1 MRPVKTL
8 TLILQISVCAA
19 SLFLFPAQGMAKEPA
34 DLAPQAVSAI
44 LMEASTGTIL
54 FEKNAHKKL
63 PPASITK
70 IMTMLL
76 IMEAVE
82 EGRITL
88 DEQVR
93 VSEHAASMGGSQI
106 FLEPGEQ
113 MSVRDL
119 LKGIAVA
126 SGNDASV
133 AMAEHI
139 AGTEEAFVEMMN
151 RKAQELGLKDTHFMN
166 ASGLPEEGHVS
177 SAYDI
182 AVMSR
187 ELLKY
192 DTITQYTSI
201 YQDYLRQDSKNPFWL
216 VNTNK
221 LVRFYEGVD
230 GLKTGYTSEAGFCLS
245 ATAKKGKMRLIA
257 VVMGEPDTKSRNR
270 EVSRLLDYAFAQ
282 YTVHPLYEKGDFIA
296 HVQVNKG
303 AQRQIPLH
311 APQQI
316 GILMQ
321 KGEKIQDYD
330 TEIVLNEP
338 LQAPLKQGDVL
349 GYVRV
354 LKEGQTRLTYELTVP
369 HDIPKAN
376 IWQLFKRTSKDL
388 LFPFKSGN

>member
-8 TLILQISVCAA
+8 TLILQITICAI
-19 SLFLFPAQGMAKEPA
+19 LIFLFPAQGLAKEPA
-34 DLAPQAVSAI
+34 DLTPQAVSAI

-54 FEKNAHKKL
+54 YEKNAHEKL
-63 PPASITK
+63 SPASITK

-76 IMEAVE
+76 IMEALE
-82 EGRITL
+82 EERITL

-151 RKAQELGLKDTHFMN
+151 QKAQDLGLKDTRFLN
-166 ASGLPEEGHVS
+166 ASGLPAEGHVTT
-177 SAYDI
+177 AYDI

-187 ELLKY
+187 ELLKHE
-192 DTITQYTSI
+192 TITQFTSI

-245 ATAKKGKMRLIA
+245 ATAKKGNMRLIA
-257 VVMGEPDTKSRNR
+257 VVMGEPDNKSRNR
-270 EVSRLLDYAFAQ
+270 EVSRLLDYAFAT

-296 HVQVNKG
+296 YARINKG

-316 GILMQ
+316 SILMK
-321 KGEKIQDYD
+321 KGEKVQDYD

-338 LQAPLKQGDVL
+338 LHAPLKRGDIL

-354 LKEGQTRLTYELTVP
+354 LKEGQTHFTYELKVP
-369 HDIPKAN
+369 HEVQKAT
-376 IWQLFKRTSKDL
+376 IWQLFKRASKEFF
-388 LFPFKSGN
+388 FPFGSKN